1 MRMTENQVSLYVLAG
16 VATSLNFMED
26 FVEEMERRFEQAGY
40 EVHTC
45 MLFPYGDW
53 DRSIVKQ
60 ILEIG
65 SDLLPKL
72 GRKPSY
78 TRGQRVANHIM
89 ETHKGGKIV
98 ILGHS
103 SGGVTGIHAANMLD
117 REQFQ
122 DVNMVQIG
130 SPKCPV
136 SLRDRASTLFV
147 SAVNVKGKSTDPIT
161 WLGSWGGWERSGAI
175 TRWNRQLAAPA
186 SIISV
191 SLVGGHADYFRNRC
205 PYMDENGT
213 SNLEKT
219 AACIWKWLE
228 K

>member
-1 MRMTENQVSLYVLAG
+1 MTENPVSLYVLAG

-26 FVEEMERRFEQAGY
+26 FVKEMERRFVQAGY
-40 EVHTC
+40 EVHTS

-65 SDLLPKL
+65 YDLLPRL
-72 GRKPSY
+72 GRKHSY
-78 TRGQRVANHIM
+78 TRGQSVASHIK

-103 SGGVTGIHAANMLD
+103 SGGVTGVHAANKLD
-117 REQFQ
+117 RELFP
-122 DVNMVQIG
+122 DVNVVQIG

-136 SLRDRASTLFV
+136 SLHDRASTLFV
-147 SAVNVKGKSTDPIT
+147 SAVNDKGKSTDPIT
-161 WLGSWGGWERSGAI
+161 WLGSWGGWERRGAI

-186 SIISV
+186 AIISV
-191 SLVGGHADYFRNRC
+191 SLVGGHADYFRNRY
-205 PYMDENGT
+205 PFVDQNGK

-219 AACIWKWLE
+219 ADSIWKQL
-228 K
+228 KK